1 MKVVRIKRNR
11 YLISE
16 IQCCGKVEVV
26 TEIIIDTGEG
36 SLGGFFILWY
46 DTHRIIFS
54 PLILNDGFRV
64 NPGEVVIIIRLL
76 GDFRACR
83 VSREVIG
90 AGLLY
95 KSGVCTTTIPL
106 RPTIV
111 ILPYLQRKY
120 RLRDWIQL
128 NIVDAHPISPAVFI
142 VVDAFKRDD
151 VIKAGTDFG
160 IDALQRER
168 KRREIGVQIFRV
180 NDNLIALISQ
190 RVDKLHEHVIEIN
203 LDAVLRVWC
212 IVVEVI
218 RIKSDQQLIGGFQ
231 ACGQVEMVTEII
243 IDTGESTLS
252 SLLVDQHGADR
263 LIIAVVFNHLRVF
276 TSKIVIIIRLPIS
289 LGARGVSW
297 KIIGAGLLNK
307 GGVCTTTVADGPTV
321 IVLPD

>member
-26 TEIIIDTGEG
+26 AQIVVYPSEG
-36 SLGGFFILWY
+36 SLGGFFILWH

-54 PLILNDGFRV
+54 HPLILNEGLCV

-76 GDFRACR
+76 GDFGACR
-83 VSREVIG
+83 VPREVIG

-95 KSGVCTTTIPL
+95 KRGVCATTITN

-111 ILPYLQRKY
+111 ILPYRQRKHW
-120 RLRDWIQL
+120 LRHWIQR

-168 KRREIGVQIFRV
+168 ERREIGVQIFRV
-180 NDNLIALISQ
+180 NHHSPP
-190 RVDKLHEHVIEIN
+190 V
-203 LDAVLRVWC
+203 
-212 IVVEVI
+212 
-218 RIKSDQQLIGGFQ
+218 
-231 ACGQVEMVTEII
+231 
-243 IDTGESTLS
+243 
-252 SLLVDQHGADR
+252 
-263 LIIAVVFNHLRVF
+263 
-276 TSKIVIIIRLPIS
+276 
-289 LGARGVSW
+289 RGYY
-297 KIIGAGLLNK
+297 
-307 GGVCTTTVADGPTV
+307 
-321 IVLPD
+321 